1 MLFSSTLF
9 IYGFLPAVLLLYYAV
24 FKPFLKK
31 MTYRNVL
38 LFAASIFFYA
48 WGEPRFVFVML
59 LSIAAN
65 WYFALMITKY
75 RETPR
80 ARLVLIFTLVF
91 NLGIIFIFKYLMFF
105 CENIN
110 VMFGAGLKVPVID
123 LPIGISFFTFQ
134 SISYVV
140 DVYRKKGRAQKNIL
154 NVGLYIA
161 FFPQLIAGPIVRYQ
175 TVAAQIMNRKE
186 TLAGFSYGFCRFV
199 AGLAKKVLIANQ
211 MAPVADAAFSG
222 GGPESVMT
230 AWLGALAYTLQIYFD
245 FSGYSDM
252 AIGLGQM
259 FGFKFLENFNYPY
272 ISKSITEFWRRWH
285 MSLGTWFRDYVYI
298 PMGGSR
304 VESRIRL
311 IINLFVVWLL
321 TGVWHGASWNFIVWG
336 LYYLV
341 FLVMEKMLY
350 PDALKNASDS
360 PPKTRALWHLY
371 TMAVVVFGWVIF
383 RADTLAGALSYMG
396 AMFGGAGVPFVSDDF
411 LMFATGKGWYL
422 ILGAV
427 LSCPLAPY
435 ISEKLNA
442 FKEQT
447 APRRA
452 LSLAADIIYPAA
464 YAALLLLCTAF
475 LLKNTYNPFIYFN
488 F

>member
-9 IYGFLPAVLLLYYAV
+9 IYGFLPAVLILYYAV
-24 FKPFLKK
+24 FRPFLKK
-31 MTYRNVL
+31 ISYRNVL

-65 WYFALMITKY
+65 WYFALMISRY
-75 RETPR
+75 RETKR
-80 ARLVLIFTLVF
+80 ARLMLVLSLLF
-91 NLGIIFIFKYLMFF
+91 NLGVIFIFKYLMFF

-110 VMFGAGLKVPVID
+110 MLAGGSLNVPVID

-134 SISYVV
+134 SISYIA

-161 FFPQLIAGPIVRYQ
+161 FFPQLVAGPIVRYQ
-175 TVAAQIMNRKE
+175 TVAEQIMNRKE
-186 TLAGFSYGFCRFV
+186 THSDFSNGFCRFV

-211 MAPVADAAFSG
+211 MALIADAAFTGHAS
-222 GGPESVMT
+222 SVMT
-230 AWLGALAYTLQIYFD
+230 AWLGAAAYTLQIYFD

-252 AIGLGQM
+252 AIGLGRM

-304 VESRIRL
+304 VESRARL
-311 IINLFVVWLL
+311 ILNLFVVWLL

-336 LYYLV
+336 LYYFV
-341 FLVMEKMLY
+341 FLVLEKMIY
-350 PDALKNASDS
+350 PDALKNATSA
-360 PPKTRALWHLY
+360 PVKTRALWHVY
-371 TMAVVVFGWVIF
+371 TMAVVMFGWVLF
-383 RADTLAGALSYMG
+383 RADTLSGALSYIA

-411 LMFATGKGWYL
+411 LMFVSEKRWYL
-422 ILGAV
+422 IFGAV
-427 LSCPLAPY
+427 LSCPLAPF
-435 ISEKLNA
+435 ISEKLTA
-442 FKEQT
+442 FREQS

-452 LSLAADIIYPAA
+452 LSLAADIAYPAA